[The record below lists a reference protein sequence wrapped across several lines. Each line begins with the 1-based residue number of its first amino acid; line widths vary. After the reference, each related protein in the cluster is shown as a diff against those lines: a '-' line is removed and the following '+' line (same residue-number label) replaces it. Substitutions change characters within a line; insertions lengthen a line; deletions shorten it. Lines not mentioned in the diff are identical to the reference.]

1 MNEEP
6 YKNREIDEKFN
17 DIKDSLNRIE
27 TQTMK
32 TNGSVAKVT
41 GEFNRWK
48 YIVIGFCSCMTVV
61 MLPLL
66 WALISTGKL

>member
-1 MNEEP
+1 MDQE
-6 YKNREIDEKFN
+6 YSNREIDDKLEHIHEKL
-17 DIKDSLNRIE
+17 DSIII
-27 TQTMK
+27 QTTK

-48 YIVIGFCSCMTVV
+48 YIIIGFCSCISII

-66 WALISTGKL
+66 WALISGGKI